1 MTYVRIALF
10 VASTNVIGASL
21 GIGAFHQATSARLT
35 TIRQISS
42 LTSSTASHQLSDLPT
57 VSHHIQQ
64 CRLFCMILRD
74 FQLKITQNHAEQST
88 LLNVMAHRW

>member
-1 MTYVRIALF
+1 MYVRIALF
-10 VASTNVIGASL
+10 VASTNVIGASPA
-21 GIGAFHQATSARLT
+21 IDVCHQVTSVRLT

-42 LTSSTASHQLSDLPT
+42 LTSSTASRQLSDLLT

-74 FQLKITQNHAEQST
+74 FQLK
-88 LLNVMAHRW
+88 LRRFVV